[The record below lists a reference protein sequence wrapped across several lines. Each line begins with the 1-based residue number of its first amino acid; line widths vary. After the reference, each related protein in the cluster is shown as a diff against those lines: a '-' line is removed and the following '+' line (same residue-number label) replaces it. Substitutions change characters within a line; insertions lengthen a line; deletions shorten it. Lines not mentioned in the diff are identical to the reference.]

1 MSVPILV
8 QLSLFSETYALS
20 DKAGK
25 QDTWLNLHDAW
36 LHPDTLPPYVA
47 QSPTLTRILDLIGPL
62 DWRHFPE
69 RDLKPTLGHAPVP
82 YAAMIAA
89 ELTKLNE
96 GLGSLKQLR
105 LFLSEHPG
113 FISLLNFSPLP
124 NPDFG
129 VSFSAPPSASGLP
142 TQRHLARLL
151 RNIPNA
157 ALQFLLADSVRLIRE
172 ELARRNVVWGDVIS
186 LDTKHIIAFV
196 QQNNPKAYV
205 ANRFDKT
212 KQPAGDPD
220 CRLGCKRRHNKTVS
234 PSTPATPTHK
244 AVPANTVAIGEFY
257 WGYGSGV
264 VVTKVPDLGEFVLAE
279 LTQPFDHGDLTYF
292 FPLMTQV
299 EHRLGHK
306 PHFGAFDA
314 AFDAWYVYAYFSGTS
329 QPSTP
334 AGFAAVP
341 FSEKGGKS
349 VTDRQFSP
357 EGLPICQAGLPMPLK
372 FTFTD
377 RTSCLVEHERGK

>member
-8 QLSLFSETYALS
+8 QLSLFSETHALS
-20 DKAGK
+20 AEAGK

-113 FISLLNFSPLP
+113 FISLLNFSPRHRLH
-124 NPDFG
+124 FG
-129 VSFSAPPSASGLP
+129 FSFSTPPSASGLP
-142 TQRHLARLL
+142 TQRHMARLL

-292 FPLMTQV
+292 FPLMTQA

-314 AFDAWYVYAYFSGTS
+314 AFDAWYVYAYFSSTS